1 MWRLSMGIDMNK
13 LYSVVY
19 RTGGTHDCTWIRV
32 LELFRYENAKKEAER
47 IERMGYKTIIHDAD
61 HLRQIGLPIGWDYK
75 GIDWENDII
84 IRDGDYRTRHI
95 KDGKRILGAAMD

>member
-1 MWRLSMGIDMNK
+1 MNK

-19 RTGGTHDCTWIRV
+19 RTGGTDDCTWIRV
-32 LELFRYENAKKEAER
+32 LESFQFENAKKEAEK

-61 HLRQIGLPIGWDYK
+61 HLKKIGLPVGWDHK

-84 IRDGDYRTRHI
+84 IRDGYFWTQHI
-95 KDGKRILGAAMD
+95 KDGKRILGAAMA